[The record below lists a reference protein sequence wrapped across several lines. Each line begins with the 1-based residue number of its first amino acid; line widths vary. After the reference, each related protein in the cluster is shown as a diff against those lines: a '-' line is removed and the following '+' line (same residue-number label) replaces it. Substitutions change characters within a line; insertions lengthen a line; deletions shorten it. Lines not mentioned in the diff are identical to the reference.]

1 MINNKNKIKLMN
13 KGKILLICL
22 AGLFAAACAKD
33 NVDQPAVS
41 APEASIAKKFVN
53 TSSDAVAGSLL
64 VYVDKAA
71 VAQLESANGSVYTG
85 VSAIDNV
92 AQQIGATSVKQL
104 FNMKMNADLKREL
117 GMDRWFT
124 IQFPES
130 VNVDDAAKALA
141 ATDVVKRVEFTK
153 PIVAPNVDEP
163 VVVELNGAVTRSG
176 EFPNDEKFNMQWPLL
191 NVGNPNKPT
200 GVIED
205 EDGNVVETYY
215 SPADY
220 EVEGFIH
227 PYIRAGY
234 DINVVPAW
242 KHTKGNRSVIVA
254 VIDQGVDYMHPDLAA
269 NMWVN
274 EGEIANDGI
283 DNDGNGYVDDVYGYN
298 FIDNPDVEGWGT
310 HDGEVVVPVKPQ
322 SHGTHVAGTIAAVT
336 NNGKGVAGIAGGS
349 GEGDGVRIMTLQ
361 ILGGDNTSSD
371 QNAAVRA
378 MEYAADMGAVISQ
391 NSWGNNPGVIT
402 SDSNYKVAQSARY
415 AAFNYFMKKQNHP
428 AVDGGIIVFAAG
440 NESAPM
446 AGYPG
451 AYNEYIAVTALGPD
465 GLPASYT
472 NYGPGCNIAA
482 PGGEYYS
489 NQFSHAKE
497 TGCVLSTLPCERDAS
512 GNITNGEVYG
522 YMQGTSMA
530 TPHVSGVAALALSYA
545 EDLGKSYT
553 TDQFKEIILTSV
565 QDINAYLLDGWV
577 KYDSNGYEMQLAP
590 YRNKMG
596 TGLIDA
602 YRALAAIRGMVCVP
616 AVAGEE
622 NVVNIKSLIAD
633 GNTSINTLE
642 EIIIPNNV
650 RERLGI
656 KNETIFGDDLIF
668 ECENTGT
675 GVIKIVLI
683 GGGDQIG
690 GGNSMGGMRLEK
702 EIAIISRAGYTMDP
716 NDGTIDG
723 TNGWL

>member
-1 MINNKNKIKLMN
+1 MN

-33 NVDQPAVS
+33 NVDQPTES

-163 VVVELNGAVTRSG
+163 VVVDLSTLATTRATITT
-176 EFPNDEKFNMQWPLL
+176 FPNDDCFAMQWPLL
-191 NVGNPNKPT
+191 NVGNPNKPS
-200 GVIED
+200 G
-205 EDGNVVETYY
+205 EDGYY
-215 SPADY
+215 TPADY
-220 EVEGFIH
+220 EAEGFIH

-234 DINVVPAW
+234 DVNVVPAW
-242 KHTKGNRSVIVA
+242 NHTKGNPNVIVA
-254 VIDQGVDYMHPDLAA
+254 VIDQGVDYMHPDLHA

-274 EGEIANDGI
+274 EGEKAENGKFEPDGI
-283 DNDGNGYVDDVYGYN
+283 DNDDNGYVDDIYGYN

-310 HDGEVVVPVKPQ
+310 HDDEEVIPVKPQ
-322 SHGTHVAGTIAAVT
+322 DHGTHVAGTIAAVT
-336 NNGKGVAGIAGGS
+336 NNGKGIAGIAGGS
-349 GEGDGVRIMTLQ
+349 GEGKGDGVRIMTLQ

-371 QNAAVRA
+371 QDAAVRA

-428 AVDGGIIVFAAG
+428 AVDGGIIIFAAG

-489 NQFSHAKE
+489 NQFNHAKE
-497 TGCVLSTLPCERDAS
+497 TGCILSTLPCERDAS

-565 QDINAYLLDGWV
+565 QDINAYLLDGYV

-602 YRALAAIRGMVCVP
+602 YRTLAAIHGMVCVP

-642 EIIIPNNV
+642 EIIIPDNV
-650 RERLGI
+650 RKRLGI

-702 EIAIISRAGYTMDP
+702 EIAIIVREGHNLNEEGNLGGS
-716 NDGTIDG
+716 
-723 TNGWL
+723 NGWL